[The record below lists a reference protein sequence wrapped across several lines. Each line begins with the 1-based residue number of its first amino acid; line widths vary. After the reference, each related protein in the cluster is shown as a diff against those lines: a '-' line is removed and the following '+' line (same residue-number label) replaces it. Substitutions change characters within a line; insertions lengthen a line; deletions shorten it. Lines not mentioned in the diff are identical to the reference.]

1 MKILS
6 GWSFPEDAREEI
18 KENLGTAGK
27 DCKVYTRRHL
37 TRSGLEPREN
47 TNWGGAALHQSLFRA

>member
-6 GWSFPEDAREEI
+6 GWSFPEDAWEEI
-18 KENLGTAGK
+18 KENLGKAGK